1 MLKIKTPISEFT
13 RWTSEYLH
21 MPIGKVTRA
30 VDIYLGNR
38 LTKYLNQRDMYIL
51 RDIFLKYM
59 DTNIVTTENMTYYI
73 QYVDRMM
80 ETPHNRSCGKYY
92 DGIMY
97 ATGIL

>member
-1 MLKIKTPISEFT
+1 MKLAISEFVH
-13 RWTSEYLH
+13 WTFEYLH
-21 MPIGKVTRA
+21 IPIGKVTHA

-51 RDIFLKYM
+51 RDMFLKYM
-59 DTNIVTTENMTYYI
+59 DVNVVTTEDMTYYI
-73 QYVDRMM
+73 HYIDKAMQ
-80 ETPHNRSCGKYY
+80 TPLKHSAGKYY